1 MSKSKRHN
9 ANARYRQRDIW
20 EQKVM
25 SDTPDWLKKTEPGN
39 PEPETGADAPMP
51 ALAFT
56 LAAPP
61 EAVAADPATV
71 RVQSPDNPEQW
82 VDIRKG
88 DAPEQ
93 SADDIE
99 AMAARLIAFKRF
111 WQWPQGTR
119 EELASA
125 KECAA
130 LFIDLLG
137 LRF

>member
-1 MSKSKRHN
+1 
-9 ANARYRQRDIW
+9 
-20 EQKVM
+20 M
-25 SDTPDWLKKTEPGN
+25 SDTPDWLKKTTET
-39 PEPETGADAPMP
+39 ETGADAPMP

-71 RVQSPDNPEQW
+71 HVQSPDNPEQW
-82 VDIRKG
+82 VDIPKG
-88 DAPEQ
+88 GTPEAPEQ
-93 SADDIE
+93 FADDIE

-119 EELASA
+119 EEMISA